1 MSFFFLLIIFL
12 SNEITKKEIEREKEN
27 GEERTIGNNYLIIIN
42 VFINNFCLIISW
54 IFVCL
59 CKHILHCLLI
69 GSFFFFV
76 YCVGVFC

>member
-12 SNEITKKEIEREKEN
+12 SNEITKKEIEREN

-54 IFVCL
+54 IV
-59 CKHILHCLLI
+59 
-69 GSFFFFV
+69 
-76 YCVGVFC
+76 VFCV